1 MVSERRACFWGR
13 GNVCRRQRQG
23 HSVSDV
29 IMVIPESLDRR
40 AEGSNCV
47 GKGYA
52 PGAPN
57 VNSDCFLDSL
67 GENEE
72 VYGVSKALPKAP
84 FGASQEKTM
93 SECRVLAL
101 ENHASRAGV
110 NAPGLPCYNKARMF
124 HSRLRQAAWE
134 RTAHHPMNQT
144 PH

>member
-1 MVSERRACFWGR
+1 MLERGMGWG
-13 GNVCRRQRQG
+13 
-23 HSVSDV
+23 
-29 IMVIPESLDRR
+29 P
-40 AEGSNCV
+40 
-47 GKGYA
+47 
-52 PGAPN
+52 PN
-57 VNSDCFLDSL
+57 FNSDCFLDSL

-84 FGASQEKTM
+84 FGATLEKTI

-101 ENHASRAGV
+101 ENHTSRAGV
-110 NAPGLPCYNKARMF
+110 NAPGLPGYNKTRMF